1 VAWQLLSF
9 GGWDWLAAL
18 VLLPASVPLAADR
31 FRNLG
36 HLVRGG
42 FLVTRSGSLVRR
54 RAILETDAIIGWNI
68 RRSYFQRR
76 AGVTTLV
83 ATTAA
88 GRQAYRLLDLPLD
101 EARRVAD
108 ESVPGLLAEFS
119 ARF

>member
-1 VAWQLLSF
+1 
-9 GGWDWLAAL
+9 
-18 VLLPASVPLAADR
+18 
-31 FRNLG
+31 
-36 HLVRGG
+36 
-42 FLVTRSGSLVRR
+42 
-54 RAILETDAIIGWNI
+54 
-68 RRSYFQRR
+68 
-76 AGVTTLV
+76 VTTLV